1 MPRPPIPVSIH
12 TSALPMPRPPIPAS
26 VHTPPLPTPGPPIP
40 ASIHTPALPTP
51 RPQIPASVHTPA
63 LPTPGL
69 SPMRSRSASWL
80 QDSQRTNVRGS
91 KATRPVILCHSSPG
105 KPHVPASPARLS
117 GNHGQTGRG
126 TGASPCPWQRQGE
139 VVASQRPTGG
149 PGFWA
154 LCPEG
159 LFPTP
164 QQTAQ
169 DVPMTW
175 GWRVTFL
182 PGLSSLLG

>member
-1 MPRPPIPVSIH
+1 MPLEAGKGRSCCSLEPPE
-12 TSALPMPRPPIPAS
+12 
-26 VHTPPLPTPGPPIP
+26 G
-40 ASIHTPALPTP
+40 
-51 RPQIPASVHTPA
+51 PA

-105 KPHVPASPARLS
+105 KTHVPASPARLS

-139 VVASQRPTGG
+139 VVASQWPTGG

-175 GWRVTFL
+175 GWRVLFKTFRGKL
-182 PGLSSLLG
+182 KNEVRTPTT